1 MEINM
6 EGLSAKKLK
15 YVWGPQKRYVGGGGL
30 RKEYVRGPKY
40 AGRDQKNK
48 NM

>member
-30 RKEYVRGPKY
+30 AKRICEGPKIC
-40 AGRDQKNK
+40 GEGSKK
-48 NM
+48 